1 MMRMDKPCIDH
12 LRYAAILT
20 DYKTRRFIIALQDST
35 EYSAVFLREWVED
48 PFAEGD
54 YYSFYTKALTVS
66 QAEEILNQMKARDT
80 RKARSLLKRYFRDEE
95 PYCDGVGPVILDD
108 MIPDEWYDAWKEME
122 FVITSTR
129 HIAGYWEAI
138 LEEEDFR

>member
-1 MMRMDKPCIDH
+1 MMRMDKPCIGH
-12 LRYAAILT
+12 LRYAVILT
-20 DYKTRRFIIALQDST
+20 DYKTHRFIIALQDST

-122 FVITSTR
+122 FVITSTK
-129 HIAGYWEAI
+129 HITGYWEAE
-138 LEEEDFR
+138 LEEEDY